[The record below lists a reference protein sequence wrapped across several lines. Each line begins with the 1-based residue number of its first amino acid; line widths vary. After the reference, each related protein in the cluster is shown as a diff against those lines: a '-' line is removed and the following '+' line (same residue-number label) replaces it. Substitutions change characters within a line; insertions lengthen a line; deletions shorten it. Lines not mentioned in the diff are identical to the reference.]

1 LLRQGH
7 SFSGF
12 EPNCVYLNCRGA
24 RFANASSVTGLDF
37 VDDGRALGVTDWDQ
51 DGDLDVWLGNRT
63 GPRLRLMR
71 NSTIDGATNHTEH
84 GYVAFRLQGTKSNR
98 DAIGARVTV
107 HLVQRAGSSP
117 TPAAQPLIQTLRAG
131 DAFLSQSSKWVH
143 FGLGSGTEV
152 KKVEVRWPSGTV
164 ESFPDIR
171 AGERYQLV
179 EGSGRTELL
188 PLATREIA
196 LAPRRQESVPLSSV
210 SRTYLSNRVP
220 MPLISYEPFES
231 NAVDHGSR
239 GDDIAGG
246 QATPIN
252 VAGRPLL
259 VTLWASWC
267 QPCLLELHDM
277 AANAETLREAGVDV
291 LAVSIDGLDSS
302 QSTTAA
308 DARAALERLKS
319 KIGRGG
325 FPFASGMA
333 TREMLDKLSVVE
345 SIVFNFQ
352 AGLVVPTSYLFD
364 SDGHLAVAYKGP
376 VKLDQLEQDVA
387 QLNLPLAERRKLSAA
402 LPGRW
407 ISRPRLL
414 LMRAVAG
421 AFRDRGYDEDYARYM
436 KLDAD
441 MLDRQLAGARTDK
454 EQQELT
460 EQFAAANFNLG
471 MTLVSSGDFTEAA
484 SYFERTIELK
494 PDHVEALI
502 NLGAVYGRARNVD
515 MAVKSLQR
523 AVELS
528 PDSIPA
534 RVNLASALSA
544 SGEFAAAIPH
554 YEAIL
559 SAEPNSANGHAHL
572 ARALIE
578 LSRIE
583 PAVEHLE
590 TAVRLNPRDFAAT
603 VTLAWLRAT
612 SPIDAIRD
620 GGQALEIA
628 QRLNAASG
636 NENPMLLDVLAAA
649 LAEQGNFDSALAT
662 MRNAVSVVGDRNSSV
677 RQIFLARI
685 KLYEAHQPLRDS
697 DGRYP

>member
-1 LLRQGH
+1 MLRQGH

-71 NSTIDGATNHTEH
+71 NSTIVGSANLTDH

-98 DAIGARVTV
+98 DAIGARVTMQ
-107 HLVQRAGSSP
+107 LVQRAGSSS
-117 TPAAQPLIQTLRAG
+117 TPERPVLIQTLRAG

-143 FGLGSGTEV
+143 FGLGSDNEV
-152 KKVEVRWPSGTV
+152 EKVEVRWPSGTV

-188 PLATREIA
+188 PPAKREIA
-196 LAPRRQESVPLSSV
+196 LTPRRQESVPLSAV
-210 SRTYLSNRVP
+210 SHTYFSNRVP
-220 MPLISYEPFES
+220 MPLISYEPFEYKT
-231 NAVDHGSR
+231 
-239 GDDIAGG
+239 GDDVVGG

-252 VAGRPLL
+252 VVGRPLL

-277 AANAETLREAGVDV
+277 AANAETLRQAGVDV
-291 LAVSIDGLDSS
+291 LAVSVDGLDSS

-333 TREMLDKLSVVE
+333 TRVMLDKLSVVE
-345 SIVFNFQ
+345 SILFNFD

-387 QLNLPLAERRKLSAA
+387 QLNLPLAERRTLSAA

-421 AFRDRGYDEDYARYM
+421 TFRDRGYDEDYARYM

-441 MLDRQLAGARTDK
+441 MLERQLAGARTDN
-454 EQQELT
+454 QRQELT

-484 SYFERTIELK
+484 GYFERTIELK

-502 NLGAVYGRARNVD
+502 NLGALHGRARNLD
-515 MAVKSLQR
+515 LAVETLQR

-528 PDSIPA
+528 PDSISA

-612 SPIDAIRD
+612 SPIDAVRD
-620 GGQALEIA
+620 GGQCA
-628 QRLNAASG
+628 RDS
-636 NENPMLLDVLAAA
+636 AAA
-649 LAEQGNFDSALAT
+649 
-662 MRNAVSVVGDRNSSV
+662 
-677 RQIFLARI
+677 
-685 KLYEAHQPLRDS
+685 
-697 DGRYP
+697 